1 MDLTSLVCIT
11 NWLMWQVPC
20 HSFDP
25 IARFRKWD
33 SGFLSFGKSL
43 VGIGS
48 TKHKS
53 LMRALGL
60 DVAAGDRNKSVAFAN
75 CIPRAVGEYAGR
87 QHVIAVVFEHSISE
101 RFFAFENPAKRDLF
115 MQLLVVR
122 DLPETIALA

>member
-1 MDLTSLVCIT
+1 MR
-11 NWLMWQVPC
+11 QVPC

-25 IARFRKWD
+25 IARFKKWD
-33 SGFLSFGKSL
+33 SIFLSLGKSL
-43 VGIGS
+43 IGIGS

-60 DVAAGDRNKSVAFAN
+60 DVAAGDRNQSVCFAN

-87 QHVIAVVFEHSISE
+87 QHVMAVVFEHSISE

-122 DLPETIALA
+122 GLPKMFAFA